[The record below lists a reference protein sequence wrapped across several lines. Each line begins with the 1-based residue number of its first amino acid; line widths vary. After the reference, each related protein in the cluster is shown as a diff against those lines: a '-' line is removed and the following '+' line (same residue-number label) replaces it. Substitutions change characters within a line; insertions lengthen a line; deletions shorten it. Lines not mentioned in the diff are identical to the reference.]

1 MSCFTRKSNL
11 EREEVDGR
19 KLVAHGAGL
28 AFLGRLGALMEVINQ
43 PVFTRLFGLATYG
56 LYIVLL
62 SYVKLLTAIT
72 ELAMTS
78 ALQRYG
84 AGAADEDTAHAV
96 VKFALI
102 TTTTL
107 SIIGAIIITFAAPYV
122 APIFN
127 VSAIDAQTL
136 PQTIQLYAWT
146 LPVWTMTEIATS
158 AVRARRAFGPEIRIR
173 IFYEQFSRLV
183 FAVGFF
189 FAGWGGMGLF
199 AAHVASLF
207 LAAVLSIRLM
217 LKYYDLKRLIHTPLK
232 HATDLGI
239 MGFSALIV
247 PTHLIQR
254 GFSELPPILL
264 NAFLPGVAGAEAAG
278 LYGIARKIASV
289 IHIIRLSFDYVLA
302 PLAAVHARVN
312 QSEVKTMYS
321 YSTRIATMLVLPLSG
336 ALIVTRDDISAL
348 FGAEAAAAAPI
359 IVILTLGRCVETMT
373 GPAAALIETLGRR
386 VLPLINNVMGVVI
399 LFALSAIL
407 TPSYGATGMAI
418 ATAIALNVTAIA
430 AMVQI
435 ITMNKIHP
443 FSDGYLRAVFLGGLS
458 AASFALLEIWSA
470 PPKYAVF
477 LISLILLFG
486 LCFLLLKYGL
496 QRHDRVAFRRG
507 KKGKQKLP
515 TVTNSP

>member
-1 MSCFTRKSNL
+1 MA
-11 EREEVDGR
+11 REEVNGR
-19 KLVAHGAGL
+19 ELVAHGAGL

-62 SYVKLLTAIT
+62 SYIKLLTAIT

-96 VKFALI
+96 VKFALL
-102 TTTTL
+102 TTTAL
-107 SIIGAIIITFAAPYV
+107 SIVFAIILTFAAPYV
-122 APIFN
+122 APWFN
-127 VSAIDAQTL
+127 VSSTDAQTL

-146 LPVWTMTEIATS
+146 VPVWTMTEIATS

-189 FAGWGGMGLF
+189 FAGWGGLGLF
-199 AAHVASLF
+199 AAHVASLC
-207 LAAVLSIRLM
+207 LAAVLSVRLM
-217 LKYYDLKRLIHTPLK
+217 LRHYELKRLIHTPLK
-232 HATDLGI
+232 KATDLGI

-289 IHIIRLSFDYVLA
+289 LHIIRLSFDYVLA

-312 QSEVKTMYS
+312 QAEVKTMYA
-321 YSTRIATMLVLPLSG
+321 YSTRIASMLVLPLSG
-336 ALIVTRDDISAL
+336 ALIVTRNDISAL

-386 VLPLINNVMGVVI
+386 VLPLINNVAGVVI
-399 LFALSAIL
+399 LFALSAVL
-407 TPSYGATGMAI
+407 TPLYGAMGMAI
-418 ATAIALNVTAIA
+418 ATAIALNVTALA
-430 AMVQI
+430 AMIQL
-435 ITMNKIHP
+435 ITMQKIHP
-443 FSDGYLRAVFLGGLS
+443 FADGYGRALLWGGLS
-458 AASFALLEIWSA
+458 ATLFIVFELWPSPPRYSILFLALC
-470 PPKYAVF
+470 
-477 LISLILLFG
+477 LLLG
-486 LCFLLLKYGL
+486 LLFLLLRYGL
-496 QRHDRVAFRRG
+496 QDHDRVAFRRE
-507 KKGKQKLP
+507 KKGKEKLP
-515 TVTNSP
+515 PVTNSP